1 MVIIQ
6 KSWWGLILAFRLQ
19 QQLICLFVCFFFV
32 VGIINIE
39 MLKIKKRKFNPKCI
53 NEHVFST
60 GLRSRFATPLLGLLS
75 CRSSSHLRSFSWHWA
90 QLSLALLT
98 RADFLIIIECTGA
111 SRGVPLARPNPTQ
124 SHVFSFSR
132 RQHPQVRWAEREAP
146 RRAGESGQVGR
157 RGHRRLRRCKV
168 ESDCLVARRR
178 RGISA
183 CDMRLRWQVLIYI
196 EADVDVRRPEGS
208 SPSHTLPSL
217 SEGDNGAEPG
227 STRDFQGDNKGPTIK
242 FYTLCVTMYD

>member
-1 MVIIQ
+1 M
-6 KSWWGLILAFRLQ
+6 
-19 QQLICLFVCFFFV
+19 
-32 VGIINIE
+32 
-39 MLKIKKRKFNPKCI
+39 NPP
-53 NEHVFST
+53 S
-60 GLRSRFATPLLGLLS
+60 LLLHC
-75 CRSSSHLRSFSWHWA
+75 CRSSSHLHSFSWHWA

-98 RADFLIIIECTGA
+98 RADFLIIIECIGA

-124 SHVFSFSR
+124 SHVFNFSGR
-132 RQHPQVRWAEREAP
+132 RHPQVQSAEQEAP
-146 RRAGESGQVGR
+146 QRPVRADR
-157 RGHRRLRRCKV
+157 
-168 ESDCLVARRR
+168 SDAVATGVSAATRWNPIVWWRRR

-242 FYTLCVTMYD
+242 FHTVHVTINH